1 MEKDTLIK
9 ELLSELAYR
18 SNEGYPIL
26 NNREQISIIAEIL
39 DEWNLTEIKNELIK
53 NLLEADGET
62 FAATNKDTGETSVF
76 QSKDNRDAAIEKG
89 THTKK
94 EDSGDDDVKE
104 KSTTFDA
111 STPDGLAYIKSLS
124 KNDAAYQAAV
134 KAGHI
139 KDTESKE
146 SKDSTPREVELKK
159 LSKLP
164 KSESIKIDH
173 QSADDSLAMTKKE
186 SKAQAKRTAAGE
198 KQNVGAGTP
207 ESRAGEAMV
216 HKGLRLVQE
225 GKSLEEI
232 EAEFKKLVNSDD
244 HILNSKEGK
253 KWVGSTM
260 ASIKKIDETVGL
272 ENIDIVSW
280 DTDAG
285 RTSIGVDP
293 DLETS
298 SDMFVRTKDGKNLGI
313 SLKKD
318 GAVFL
323 NNGGWKKQSDLLL
336 GDLKSK
342 MGEESHTQL
351 SKAMSIEEYEADVTD
366 RFKFISSTITEDVI
380 KDDIERFK
388 TDKELYKKF
397 FGGAQ
402 QPVYERILSNPTALY
417 KRMSV
422 GTLNKNDQKVIAK
435 ITQMYHK
442 KEYSH
447 LRESQNALSQRTFE
461 VLNSNKDA
469 KDGMN
474 KHIIK
479 SMHISE
485 TLGLNKRVKAGGV
498 DGFQTMYGIE
508 PDGAV
513 LNEETLVT
521 LFGSNFQSMLKE
533 QIKEVRDGNQSYEEL
548 EQFISDSIEIDYES
562 GQILF
567 KHESN
572 TKFPLFK
579 LQGRARGIGSAP
591 VMEMLQTPFM
601 AHALKMGTFNVDEWD
616 AISLKKYKQDIEFI

>member
-26 NNREQISIIAEIL
+26 DNREHISIIAEIL
-39 DEWNLTEIKNELIK
+39 DEWDLTEIKNELIQ
-53 NLLEADGET
+53 NLLEADKET
-62 FAATNKDTGETSVF
+62 FTATNKDTGETSAF

-111 STPDGLAYIKSLS
+111 STSDGLAYIKSLS

-146 SKDSTPREVELKK
+146 SKDLTPREVELKK

-417 KRMSV
+417 KRMSL

>member
-1 MEKDTLIK
+1 
-9 ELLSELAYR
+9 
-18 SNEGYPIL
+18 
-26 NNREQISIIAEIL
+26 
-39 DEWNLTEIKNELIK
+39 
-53 NLLEADGET
+53 
-62 FAATNKDTGETSVF
+62 
-76 QSKDNRDAAIEKG
+76 
-89 THTKK
+89 
-94 EDSGDDDVKE
+94 
-104 KSTTFDA
+104 
-111 STPDGLAYIKSLS
+111 
-124 KNDAAYQAAV
+124 
-134 KAGHI
+134 
-139 KDTESKE
+139 
-146 SKDSTPREVELKK
+146 
-159 LSKLP
+159 
-164 KSESIKIDH
+164 
-173 QSADDSLAMTKKE
+173 
-186 SKAQAKRTAAGE
+186 
-198 KQNVGAGTP
+198 
-207 ESRAGEAMV
+207 
-216 HKGLRLVQE
+216 
-225 GKSLEEI
+225 
-232 EAEFKKLVNSDD
+232 
-244 HILNSKEGK
+244 
-253 KWVGSTM
+253 
-260 ASIKKIDETVGL
+260 
-272 ENIDIVSW
+272 
-280 DTDAG
+280 
-285 RTSIGVDP
+285 
-293 DLETS
+293 
-298 SDMFVRTKDGKNLGI
+298 MFVRTKDGKNLGI

-417 KRMSV
+417 KRMSL

>member
-9 ELLSELAYR
+9 ELLSELSYR